1 MISRFRPTYTYN
13 QILSSFLEKDGAN
26 LKLKEKLRDIY
37 KTQHV
42 YLFGQARVGIYV
54 LLKSLEVTGGV
65 LSPAYNCIVVPD
77 AVRFAGMENQFVDIS
92 LDDFNMSRNSVT
104 KNITPRSKVL
114 IATHQFGIPC
124 DIEFMKSFAKKHS
137 LVLLEDS
144 AAAMGAKIGD
154 KPAGTF
160 GDAAIISFQDTK
172 VINAVEGGC
181 LLVYESKLAQ
191 KIDSFLKNN
200 IVDLIDSG
208 FDFLRSAMAFKTG
221 TKPNLYDL
229 AFKVWTAKA
238 KAYTNAEK
246 SQEQMSNHYLS
257 GMSDFSAKLVL
268 SQISSLEA
276 NVKKR
281 NLIAKKYYQAVESDF
296 RIDLP
301 LIDKKR
307 APAWTRFPIR
317 VNNKELFFKSMI
329 SQGVDLAWTFSYSC
343 PEEYNVGS
351 RFPNSRIA
359 SKTVIDLPVY
369 PNLNDLEIEKI
380 IKSVKNANYKK

>member
-1 MISRFRPTYTYN
+1 MISRFRPTYTYS
-13 QILSSFLEKDGAN
+13 QILSSFLGKDRAN
-26 LKLKEKLRDIY
+26 LELKEKLGDIY

-54 LLKSLEVTGGV
+54 LLKSLGMTGGV

-77 AVRFAGMENQFVDIS
+77 AVRFARMENQFVDIS
-92 LDDFNMSRNSVT
+92 LDDFNMSRSSLT
-104 KNITPRSKVL
+104 KNITSGSRVL

-124 DIEFMKSFAKKHS
+124 DIEFMKSFSKEHN

-172 VINAVEGGC
+172 VINAGEGGC
-181 LLVYESKLAQ
+181 LLVHDSKLAQ

-200 IVDLIDSG
+200 AVDLIDS
-208 FDFLRSAMAFKTG
+208 DFGLLRSAVAFKTA

-229 AFKVWTAKA
+229 AFKIWTAKA

-246 SQEQMSNHYLS
+246 RQEQMPNHYLS

-281 NLIAKKYYQAVESDF
+281 NLIAKKYYQTLVSDS
-296 RIDLP
+296 RICLP
-301 LIDKKR
+301 LIDKKETL
-307 APAWTRFPIR
+307 AWTRFPIR

-329 SQGVDLAWTFSYSC
+329 SLGVDLAWTFSYSC
-343 PEEYNVGS
+343 PEEYNIGKQ
-351 RFPNSRIA
+351 FPNSRIA
-359 SKTVIDLPVY
+359 SKTVIDLPIY

-380 IKSVKNANYKK
+380 IKSVKNANY